1 MGYDFAMA
9 QAPDAAFRRRVLLVH
24 GDQKFLDECSAELRK
39 RGHDVLMAR
48 EGFEALC
55 VLRGAVPEVLISE
68 LDLPRMSGFELLSV
82 VRTRFPQ
89 IAVIATSG
97 VYTAHSLP
105 VETTADAFVAEGP
118 NMIFELI
125 EAVNTA
131 ISDSPVRGSKPKSHS
146 ASVWIPRSSTGYI
159 ILTCPECLRS
169 FSVVQ
174 PNADMDKTRQ
184 EICVSCGARVRF
196 SISAGAMV
204 RPPGRTDSNITS
216 RDRIKLSEAAISAS
230 TEALAAARAIFARKK
245 RK

>member
-1 MGYDFAMA
+1 MA
-9 QAPDAAFRRRVLLVH
+9 QAPDAEFRRRVLLVH
-24 GDQKFLDECSAELRK
+24 SNQKFLDECSAELRK
-39 RGHDVLMAR
+39 RGHEVLMAR

-97 VYTAHSLP
+97 AYTAQSLP
-105 VETTADAFVAEGP
+105 IETTADAFVAAGP
-118 NMIFELI
+118 NMIFELM

-131 ISDSPVRGSKPKSHS
+131 ISDSPLRGSKPKSQS

-174 PNADMDKTRQ
+174 PKADMDKTLH

-204 RPPGRTDSNITS
+204 RPPGRTDSNLTS
-216 RDRIKLSEAAISAS
+216 HDRIKQSEAAISAS
-230 TEALAAARAIFARKK
+230 KEALAAGRAMFAKKK